1 MEKKY
6 TIIIVA
12 FITAFLLSCTASKSA
27 TKTTTETKTIT
38 YTTDVRPI
46 VDEYCGTKCH
56 SAEKKAGG
64 IDLSTYT
71 AVKHEGIDGD
81 LLGAIQHGEG
91 FKPMPKNGDK
101 LSDAN
106 IQLITNW
113 VHTGAAE

>member
-1 MEKKY
+1 MKKKY
-6 TIIIVA
+6 PLILVS
-12 FITAFLLSCTASKSA
+12 FITAFMFSCSASKSA
-27 TKTTTETKTIT
+27 TKTTTEVKTIT
-38 YTTDVRPI
+38 YNADVKPI

-56 SAEKKAGG
+56 SASKKAGG

-71 AVKHEGIDGD
+71 SVKHEGIDGD

-101 LSDAN
+101 LSDEN

-113 VHTGAAE
+113 VQSGAAE